1 MVMAEKLAENLVQ
14 EAGARAV
21 RIGGACGFWGDS
33 VSATG
38 QLLKVPDLDYLV
50 YDYLSEITLSL
61 MARAR
66 QKAPELGYATDFVE
80 HALGPQLAIVAER
93 GVKVLS
99 NAGGMNPQACAD
111 ALRKQIVRLGL
122 DLNVGV
128 VTGDDLIDRA
138 ETFADQSVREMFSG
152 SAFPKPASVASINAY
167 LGAGPVVAALN
178 AGADIVITGRCADSA
193 LTLAACVHGLD
204 WDFADCD
211 LLAAGSLVGHLLEC
225 GTQVTGGN
233 FTDWRDVPD
242 VKRIGYPVAKVFAD
256 GRAELSKPE
265 GSGGLVSFGS
275 VAEQLTYEIG
285 DASLYLLPDVT
296 CDFSEV
302 QIEEAGPDVV
312 RVSGARGTPAPEQ
325 LKVSVTWADGWRIG
339 LLLGYVGLEAAD
351 KAQALAELAVGRA
364 ESVLKRL
371 GAPGYSEVSVE
382 VVGAGSQ
389 SGQAVAEQG
398 FEEVVLKLA
407 ARHADQRAAGLLL
420 RELTG
425 LGLSVGPGLTTFNGG
440 RPKPSP
446 VVRLFSFLLD
456 REAVSPEVLVEEQLV
471 EGVPEPRVAPVSAS
485 SSKPAVPSVESGD
498 EDLVEVPLVK
508 LAYARSGDKGDLANI
523 GVIARRAEW
532 LPWIAAGLSE
542 ERVAAVFAHFEP
554 SKVERFFMPGIHA
567 LNLVLH
573 DVLGG
578 GGIASL
584 RLDPQGKAY
593 SQILLSTPVCVPE
606 DVAAQIDP
614 VEEAAL

>member
-1 MVMAEKLAENLVQ
+1 MVMAEKLAENLAQ

-33 VSATG
+33 VAATG
-38 QLLKVPDLDYLV
+38 QLLKVPELDYLV

-66 QKAPELGYATDFVE
+66 QKAPDLGYATDFVE
-80 HALGPQLAIVAER
+80 HALGPHLALVAER

-99 NAGGMNPQACAD
+99 NAGGMNPQACAE
-111 ALRKQIVRLGL
+111 ALREQIARLGL
-122 DLNVGV
+122 DLSVGV
-128 VTGDDLIDRA
+128 VLGDDLLGQA
-138 ETFADQSVREMFSG
+138 AAFEAQGVREMFSG
-152 SAFPKPASVASINAY
+152 AGFPKAASVASINAY

-193 LTLAACVHGLD
+193 LTLAACVHGLG

-242 VKRIGYPVAKVFAD
+242 VKRIGYPVATVFAD

-302 QIEEAGPDVV
+302 RIEEVGPDVV
-312 RVSGARGTPAPEQ
+312 RVSGARGALAPEQ

-339 LLLGYVGLEAAD
+339 LLLGYVGLEAED
-351 KAQALAELAVGRA
+351 KARALADLAVGRA

-382 VVGAGSQ
+382 IVGAGSQ
-389 SGQAVAEQG
+389 SGAPVAAYGLQ
-398 FEEVVLKLA
+398 EVVLKLA
-407 ARHADQRAAGLLL
+407 ARHVDQRAAGLLL

-425 LGLSVGPGLTTFNGG
+425 LGLSVGPGLTTFNSG

-456 REAVSPEVLVEEQLV
+456 REALSPEVLVEEQRV
-471 EGVPEPRVAPVSAS
+471 EDVPEPRVASVAAS
-485 SSKPAVPSVESGD
+485 SSSPAVPSVGASD
-498 EDLVEVPLVK
+498 EDLVDVPLVK

-532 LPWIAAGLSE
+532 LPWIAAALSK

-554 SKVERFFMPGIHA
+554 SRVERFYMPGIHA
-567 LNLVLH
+567 LNFVLH

-584 RLDPQGKAY
+584 RLDPQAKAY
-593 SQILLSTPVCVPE
+593 SQILLSTSVRVPKS
-606 DVAAQIDP
+606 VAVQ
-614 VEEAAL
+614 VEQAEEGTV